1 MPLTKEA
8 RASTRYLL
16 PASTQALKGQ
26 LEGVDRLYFAILYQ
40 KPKSGA
46 ANTHYFCIDDELV
59 YENFYA
65 DFGPLNLAMVY
76 RYCCK
81 LNKKL
86 KSFSLI
92 RKKIIHYTGFD
103 QKKQANAAF
112 LIGSYAIIYL
122 RESPEEVYRLIL
134 SGTVSYL
141 PFRDASFGT
150 CSFHLTLLDCFHA
163 ISKALQHGFL
173 DFSTFDVNE
182 YEHYERAENGDFN
195 WIIPNKFIAFSG
207 PHSRSKIENGYPH
220 HAPEAYFPYF
230 KQHKVTT
237 IIRLNKKLYD
247 AKRFTD
253 AGFEHFDLFF
263 ADGSTPS
270 DTIVKT
276 FLNIC
281 ENAEGLQQIADEDGY
296 INIKYGYIKE
306 AILLSYIAGLGR
318 TGTLIAC
325 YIMKH
330 YRMTAA
336 ETIAWIRIN
345 RPGSVIGPQQ
355 HFLMDKQAEL
365 WTEGDIF
372 RAKLK
377 RNHKI
382 AVTRIL
388 SGVDDISINNTRNRR
403 TIQKDIEL
411 YSDDD
416 ETNCLTQ
423 GDKLRALKSKRQA
436 KSPTASPLA
445 TLSKSYG
452 LCDNVVKSGGR
463 QSGHFFSVNSSKK
476 CISVS
481 ETGTKS
487 FCLPLN
493 KLQRNV
499 TLAKLR
505 WISFDCEERNDQ
517 HCHQTFRKNTRKV
530 TLQSSVQ
537 KNKTSEPNIS
547 DSTDIT
553 KRTTRSAARKNTF
566 KSFLVVHNQL
576 LFELVITALNLYY
589 VPKRNVLWQLHH
601 LCTTEQLN
609 EFDEEEMFFTC
620 ISDFVVGFIW
630 MWLPGAFCPPL
641 YTRYHTYLKVLFN
654 VEVFEF
660 YLFLPLIRLFQPLVF
675 FHSGGSFI
683 EKYPLFALKGDCLE
697 VRHRTRKRER
707 FISSA
712 LKEHVQVEQAF
723 EDSCEAESYFQ
734 NVQSP
739 RTALSVP
746 LDRKQLENLAQLKP
760 ENPQDHQDLEQQAA
774 PIKEEKKFYKN
785 ECISKVSDSYIFCH
799 DHDHLVLLLIHGQG
813 EEDSQN

>member
-1 MPLTKEA
+1 MKRKSWSEA
-8 RASTRYLL
+8 RRRAT
-16 PASTQALKGQ
+16 PAPPALKRTRGTVSRAAGGEVELRQ
-26 LEGVDRLYFAILYQ
+26 PPPAAPETCLRIADRLYFAILCQ

-46 ANTHYFCIDDELV
+46 ANTHYFCIDDEFV

-92 RKKIIHYTGFD
+92 RKRIIHYTGFD

-122 RESPEEVYRLIL
+122 RESPEDVYRLIL
-134 SGTVSYL
+134 SGSVSYL

-150 CSFHLTLLDCFHA
+150 CSFHLTLLDCFNA
-163 ISKALQHGFL
+163 INK
-173 DFSTFDVNE
+173 
-182 YEHYERAENGDFN
+182 RAENGDFN

-230 KQHKVTT
+230 RKHKVTT
-237 IIRLNKKLYD
+237 IVRLNKKMYD

-281 ENAEGLQQIADEDGY
+281 ENAEGVIAVHC
-296 INIKYGYIKE
+296 K
-306 AILLSYIAGLGR
+306 AGLGR

-377 RNHKI
+377 GNRKI

-388 SGVDDISINNTRNRR
+388 SGVDDISINDRRNRR
-403 TIQKDIEL
+403 TIRKDVEL
-411 YSDDD
+411 YSDED
-416 ETNCLTQ
+416 ETNCVTQ
-423 GDKLRALKSKRQA
+423 GDKLRALKSRRQSKA
-436 KSPTASPLA
+436 PTASPL
-445 TLSKSYG
+445 T
-452 LCDNVVKSGGR
+452 V
-463 QSGHFFSVNSSKK
+463 
-476 CISVS
+476 I
-481 ETGTKS
+481 
-487 FCLPLN
+487 
-493 KLQRNV
+493 
-499 TLAKLR
+499 
-505 WISFDCEERNDQ
+505 
-517 HCHQTFRKNTRKV
+517 
-530 TLQSSVQ
+530 LQSSVQ
-537 KNKTSEPNIS
+537 KSKTSEPSIS

-553 KRTTRSAARKNTF
+553 KRTTRSAARKNSL
-566 KSFLVVHNQL
+566 KSSQS
-576 LFELVITALNLYY
+576 I
-589 VPKRNVLWQLHH
+589 PKARTVL
-601 LCTTEQLN
+601 
-609 EFDEEEMFFTC
+609 
-620 ISDFVVGFIW
+620 
-630 MWLPGAFCPPL
+630 
-641 YTRYHTYLKVLFN
+641 R
-654 VEVFEF
+654 
-660 YLFLPLIRLFQPLVF
+660 
-675 FHSGGSFI
+675 
-683 EKYPLFALKGDCLE
+683 
-697 VRHRTRKRER
+697 
-707 FISSA
+707 
-712 LKEHVQVEQAF
+712 
-723 EDSCEAESYFQ
+723 
-734 NVQSP
+734 
-739 RTALSVP
+739 
-746 LDRKQLENLAQLKP
+746 
-760 ENPQDHQDLEQQAA
+760 
-774 PIKEEKKFYKN
+774 
-785 ECISKVSDSYIFCH
+785 
-799 DHDHLVLLLIHGQG
+799 
-813 EEDSQN
+813 

>member
-1 MPLTKEA
+1 MAGPRAPPVTQQVGRARGSGRREPAGLGEA
-8 RASTRYLL
+8 ARCLL
-16 PASTQALKGQ
+16 LDREGRSLPFQALFGDRKAIVVFVREANVRLIVIGQ
-26 LEGVDRLYFAILYQ
+26 SSYHHIKPFCSLTGYTHEMYVDPQREIYKTLGMKRGEGSNVSDRLYFAILCQ

-86 KSFSLI
+86 KSFSLT

-122 RESPEEVYRLIL
+122 RESPEDVYRLIL
-134 SGTVSYL
+134 AGSVSYL
-141 PFRDASFGT
+141 PFR
-150 CSFHLTLLDCFHA
+150 
-163 ISKALQHGFL
+163 
-173 DFSTFDVNE
+173 
-182 YEHYERAENGDFN
+182 
-195 WIIPNKFIAFSG
+195 
-207 PHSRSKIENGYPH
+207 
-220 HAPEAYFPYF
+220 
-230 KQHKVTT
+230 QHKVTT

-281 ENAEGLQQIADEDGY
+281 ENAEGVIAVHC
-296 INIKYGYIKE
+296 K
-306 AILLSYIAGLGR
+306 AGLGR

-377 RNHKI
+377 GNHKI

-403 TIQKDIEL
+403 SIQKDIEL

-416 ETNCLTQ
+416 EANCLTQ
-423 GDKLRALKSKRQA
+423 GDKLRALKSRRQA
-436 KSPTASPLA
+436 KAPAASPLA
-445 TLSKSYG
+445 
-452 LCDNVVKSGGR
+452 V
-463 QSGHFFSVNSSKK
+463 
-476 CISVS
+476 I
-481 ETGTKS
+481 
-487 FCLPLN
+487 
-493 KLQRNV
+493 
-499 TLAKLR
+499 
-505 WISFDCEERNDQ
+505 
-517 HCHQTFRKNTRKV
+517 
-530 TLQSSVQ
+530 LQSRVQ
-537 KNKTSEPNIS
+537 KNKTSEPSIS

-553 KRTTRSAARKNTF
+553 KRTTRSAARKSNL
-566 KSFLVVHNQL
+566 KSVVY
-576 LFELVITALNLYY
+576 IALNQKCH
-589 VPKRNVLWQLHH
+589 V
-601 LCTTEQLN
+601 
-609 EFDEEEMFFTC
+609 
-620 ISDFVVGFIW
+620 
-630 MWLPGAFCPPL
+630 
-641 YTRYHTYLKVLFN
+641 TRT
-654 VEVFEF
+654 
-660 YLFLPLIRLFQPLVF
+660 I
-675 FHSGGSFI
+675 
-683 EKYPLFALKGDCLE
+683 
-697 VRHRTRKRER
+697 VRHPINQT
-707 FISSA
+707 SSEA
-712 LKEHVQVEQAF
+712 IFDSDRLKNKIVT
-723 EDSCEAESYFQ
+723 S
-734 NVQSP
+734 
-739 RTALSVP
+739 
-746 LDRKQLENLAQLKP
+746 
-760 ENPQDHQDLEQQAA
+760 
-774 PIKEEKKFYKN
+774 
-785 ECISKVSDSYIFCH
+785 
-799 DHDHLVLLLIHGQG
+799 LL
-813 EEDSQN
+813 

>member
-1 MPLTKEA
+1 LKFTG
-8 RASTRYLL
+8 AS
-16 PASTQALKGQ
+16 ASL
-26 LEGVDRLYFAILYQ
+26 AIKVIYIY
-40 KPKSGA
+40 PKSGA

-112 LIGSYAIIYL
+112 LIGSYAVMFLEGVLEKYL
-122 RESPEEVYRLIL
+122 QLL
-134 SGTVSYL
+134 SLGLKCNNYLLVIVSY
-141 PFRDASFGT
+141 RDASFGT

-163 ISKALQHGFL
+163 INKALQYGFL

-281 ENAEGLQQIADEDGY
+281 ENAEGVIAVHC
-296 INIKYGYIKE
+296 K
-306 AILLSYIAGLGR
+306 AGLGR

-377 RNHKI
+377 GNHKI

-423 GDKLRALKSKRQA
+423 GDKLRALKSRRQA
-436 KSPTASPLA
+436 RPPAASPL
-445 TLSKSYG
+445 G
-452 LCDNVVKSGGR
+452 
-463 QSGHFFSVNSSKK
+463 
-476 CISVS
+476 
-481 ETGTKS
+481 
-487 FCLPLN
+487 
-493 KLQRNV
+493 V
-499 TLAKLR
+499 TLK
-505 WISFDCEERNDQ
+505 
-517 HCHQTFRKNTRKV
+517 
-530 TLQSSVQ
+530 SSVQ
-537 KNKTSEPNIS
+537 KNKTSEPSIS
-547 DSTDIT
+547 DNTVIT
-553 KRTTRSAARKNTF
+553 KRTTRSAARKNSL
-566 KSFLVVHNQL
+566 KSQSV
-576 LFELVITALNLYY
+576 T
-589 VPKRNVLWQLHH
+589 KTRTVL
-601 LCTTEQLN
+601 
-609 EFDEEEMFFTC
+609 
-620 ISDFVVGFIW
+620 
-630 MWLPGAFCPPL
+630 
-641 YTRYHTYLKVLFN
+641 R
-654 VEVFEF
+654 
-660 YLFLPLIRLFQPLVF
+660 
-675 FHSGGSFI
+675 
-683 EKYPLFALKGDCLE
+683 
-697 VRHRTRKRER
+697 
-707 FISSA
+707 
-712 LKEHVQVEQAF
+712 
-723 EDSCEAESYFQ
+723 
-734 NVQSP
+734 
-739 RTALSVP
+739 
-746 LDRKQLENLAQLKP
+746 
-760 ENPQDHQDLEQQAA
+760 
-774 PIKEEKKFYKN
+774 
-785 ECISKVSDSYIFCH
+785 
-799 DHDHLVLLLIHGQG
+799 
-813 EEDSQN
+813 

>member
-1 MPLTKEA
+1 MKRKSWAEA
-8 RASTRYLL
+8 RRRAA
-16 PASTQALKGQ
+16 PPPPALKRTRGAASRAAGGEAERRRQ
-26 LEGVDRLYFAILYQ
+26 PPPAGLETCLRIADRLYFAILYQ

-81 LNKKL
+81 LNRKL
-86 KSFSLI
+86 K
-92 RKKIIHYTGFD
+92 
-103 QKKQANAAF
+103 
-112 LIGSYAIIYL
+112 IIYL
-122 RESPEEVYRLIL
+122 RESPEDVYRLIL
-134 SGTVSYL
+134 SGSVSYL

-163 ISKALQHGFL
+163 INKALQYGFL
-173 DFSTFDVNE
+173 DFSTFDVDE

-230 KQHKVTT
+230 KQKKVTT

-281 ENAEGLQQIADEDGY
+281 ENAEGVIAVHC
-296 INIKYGYIKE
+296 K
-306 AILLSYIAGLGR
+306 AGLGR

-336 ETIAWIRIN
+336 ESIAWIRIN

-403 TIQKDIEL
+403 SIQKDIEL

-436 KSPTASPLA
+436 KAPTASPLA
-445 TLSKSYG
+445 
-452 LCDNVVKSGGR
+452 
-463 QSGHFFSVNSSKK
+463 
-476 CISVS
+476 
-481 ETGTKS
+481 
-487 FCLPLN
+487 
-493 KLQRNV
+493 
-499 TLAKLR
+499 
-505 WISFDCEERNDQ
+505 
-517 HCHQTFRKNTRKV
+517 V

-537 KNKTSEPNIS
+537 KNKTSEPSIS

-553 KRTTRSAARKNTF
+553 KRTTRSAARK
-566 KSFLVVHNQL
+566 KSLKSQSA
-576 LFELVITALNLYY
+576 T
-589 VPKRNVLWQLHH
+589 RNRTVL
-601 LCTTEQLN
+601 
-609 EFDEEEMFFTC
+609 
-620 ISDFVVGFIW
+620 
-630 MWLPGAFCPPL
+630 
-641 YTRYHTYLKVLFN
+641 R
-654 VEVFEF
+654 
-660 YLFLPLIRLFQPLVF
+660 
-675 FHSGGSFI
+675 
-683 EKYPLFALKGDCLE
+683 
-697 VRHRTRKRER
+697 
-707 FISSA
+707 
-712 LKEHVQVEQAF
+712 
-723 EDSCEAESYFQ
+723 
-734 NVQSP
+734 
-739 RTALSVP
+739 
-746 LDRKQLENLAQLKP
+746 
-760 ENPQDHQDLEQQAA
+760 
-774 PIKEEKKFYKN
+774 
-785 ECISKVSDSYIFCH
+785 
-799 DHDHLVLLLIHGQG
+799 
-813 EEDSQN
+813 